1 MLMKENVYAF
11 GRSQTSWHRP
21 WTYEYSKMK
30 RPRGCPRRSTG
41 GFWNCETHRW
51 EASATEGG
59 YEPRHPAES
68 GSYNFYTNQ
77 WEAWWTDE
85 ETPEVQGTY
94 WDWSRETAANI
105 DHGLHHLESPMGTGH
120 RECGSWISQEHSEEL
135 LQAVLHVH
143 QRALY
148 DIFGNPSEQWT
159 QPPINLYDDS
169 YMVWNSTAQKNPN
182 VQHDHPNVQEGDD
195 QPPNVQEGDETDF
208 FSMD

>member
-1 MLMKENVYAF
+1 MLH
-11 GRSQTSWHRP
+11 T
-21 WTYEYSKMK
+21 
-30 RPRGCPRRSTG
+30 
-41 GFWNCETHRW
+41 
-51 EASATEGG
+51 
-59 YEPRHPAES
+59 
-68 GSYNFYTNQ
+68 
-77 WEAWWTDE
+77 
-85 ETPEVQGTY
+85 
-94 WDWSRETAANI
+94 
-105 DHGLHHLESPMGTGH
+105 LESPLGTGH
-120 RECGSWISQEHSEEL
+120 RERGSWISQEHSEEL